1 MEESKGKESQIR
13 GILKLLIMKE
23 LEKSSASGYDLIKRI
38 SNIVKK
44 PSPGS
49 IYPLL
54 KELTNS
60 GFLNVKIDGNRK
72 LYSLSE
78 KGKLVLEEAS
88 KREKEAI
95 LKKIEVL
102 ESSGIITTDEAEKML
117 HFINFK
123 RELMMKLAE
132 LRNWRE
138 FIIALSK
145 AIEKSKDE
153 VESIIEDAIKKLR
166 EIE

>member
-1 MEESKGKESQIR
+1 MEKDKGKESQIR

>member
-1 MEESKGKESQIR
+1 VEESKGKESQIR

-49 IYPLL
+49 MYPLL
-54 KELTNS
+54 KELTNA
-60 GFLNVKIDGNRK
+60 GFLNVKVDGNRK

-88 KREKEAI
+88 RREKEAI

-102 ESSGIITTDEAEKML
+102 VSSGIITTDEAEKML

-132 LRNWRE
+132 LKNWRE
-138 FIIALSK
+138 FVIALSK
-145 AIEKSKDE
+145 AIEKSKAE
-153 VESIIEDAIKKLR
+153 VESIIEDAIRKLR